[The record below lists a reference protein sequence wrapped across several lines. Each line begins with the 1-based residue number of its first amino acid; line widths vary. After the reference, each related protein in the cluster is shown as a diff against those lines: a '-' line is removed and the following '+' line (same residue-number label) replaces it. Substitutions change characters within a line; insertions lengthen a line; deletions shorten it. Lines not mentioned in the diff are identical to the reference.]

1 MRAVTRMFI
10 AGALAF
16 GSGCASTDWIDRT
29 LVTVDVTGTWSG
41 GWTGRSSELSLELE
55 QQGST
60 VKGFMRLTANT
71 SYMTQMGAK
80 PGPIEGTVAGDMF
93 RFRQT
98 NGPLEGELTVD
109 GDEMVGRAS
118 LGAGRRPIALQ
129 RVDPSSPPGSPPRQ

>member
-10 AGALAF
+10 ASALAF

-41 GWTGRSSELSLELE
+41 GWTGRSSEFSLELE

-60 VKGFMRLTANT
+60 VKGFIRTANT

-80 PGPIEGTVAGDMF
+80 PGPIEGSVAGDVF

-109 GDEMVGRAS
+109 GDEMAGRAS
-118 LGAGRRPIALQ
+118 LGPTRRFYLR
-129 RVDPSSPPGSPPRQ
+129 RVDSSSGPVSPPR